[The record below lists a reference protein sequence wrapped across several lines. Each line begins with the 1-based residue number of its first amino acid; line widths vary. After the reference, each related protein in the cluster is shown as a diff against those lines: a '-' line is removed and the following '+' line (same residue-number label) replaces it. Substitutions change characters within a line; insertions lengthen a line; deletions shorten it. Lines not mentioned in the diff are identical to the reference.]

1 MFINYMTPNNFV
13 GNISRLPNTTF
24 HLQRTN
30 IPSISASAI
39 SRPTELNPLRET
51 YDSLSYHELN
61 WSFLVDENMDNYM
74 EIFNWMHH
82 IAFPQDFSQYKNN
95 DKKYNLKSDISVI
108 ILNSSKNAQK
118 IITFYDAFPVFLGDA
133 NFDSTL
139 SETKPLTV
147 DVTFNYN
154 YYSIEDSK

>member
-13 GNISRLPNTTF
+13 GNILRLPNTTF

-30 IPSISASAI
+30 IPAISANAI
-39 SRPTELNPLRET
+39 NRPTELNPLRET
-51 YDSLSYHELN
+51 YDSLGYHELN
-61 WSFLVDENMDNYM
+61 WSFLVDENMNNYM

-82 IAFPQDFSQYKNN
+82 IAFPQDFSQYKNH
-95 DKKYNLKSDISVI
+95 DKKYNLKSDISII
-108 ILNSSKNAQK
+108 ILNSSKNPQK
-118 IITFYDAFPVFLGDA
+118 IITFYDAFPVFLGDV

-139 SETKPLTV
+139 SETKPLVV